1 MRPRPVR
8 LYPTRALRLLAT
20 GVTLALL
27 AAACTS
33 GDGGGGDGG
42 GGDSDYTLAV
52 LLVNRDQAAESHV
65 LSYSGGAPLAD
76 SPDQETVAS
85 CTAIIVFYA
94 VEVPF
99 ELLVDGI
106 PVIISDELP
115 AGVPQDGE
123 TDMIATME
131 VSEDGTAVPVIG
143 DSSQGASVA
152 AGRGLTKP
160 AALGIC
166 N

>member
-1 MRPRPVR
+1 MRPRPAR
-8 LYPTRALRLLAT
+8 FLACA
-20 GVTLALL
+20 VALALM
-27 AAACTS
+27 AAGCTS
-33 GDGGGGDGG
+33 GDGGGGGG
-42 GGDSDYTLAV
+42 GEGDSDYTLAV
-52 LLVNRDQAAESHV
+52 LLVNRDQGAESHA
-65 LSYSGGAPLAD
+65 LSYSGGAPLAN
-76 SPDQETVAS
+76 SPDEETVAS
-85 CTAIIVFYA
+85 CAAIIVYYA

-99 ELLVDGI
+99 ELLVDDI

-115 AGVPQDGE
+115 DGVPQDGE

-131 VSEDGTAVPVIG
+131 VGEDGTAVPVIG
-143 DSSQGASVA
+143 DSSQGSSVA